1 MHYEKKLISHKMITL
16 HTRAVRTTNLWL
28 LAPSTKATKLQLTFA
43 PPLSALKLCH
53 CAALCDEAIW
63 RVFRPPFHP
72 PPQKIRAIIQ
82 KRTVCYCTLART
94 LWTNK
99 SFRYVHCSGL
109 FVCLFVVTVHCNT
122 RRFDKFFDRRFIHHV
137 PQKIRAIIQK
147 RTVCY
152 SLHTSLYNM
161 DKQKI

>member
-1 MHYEKKLISHKMITL
+1 MYILWKKLISHKMITL

-109 FVCLFVVTVHCNT
+109 FVFLFVCLLLLCTVIRGDLTRFLTAVSSTTYLRKSVLSYRSGLCVTTH
-122 RRFDKFFDRRFIHHV
+122 
-137 PQKIRAIIQK
+137 
-147 RTVCY
+147 
-152 SLHTSLYNM
+152 
-161 DKQKI
+161 